1 MHIATKQ
8 AGKKRENPLLY
19 QSFQAIADATLHA
32 RMLSSVLND
41 AFHNT
46 WRGAPFYPASK
57 LAALLELIS
66 LAGLTHARPE
76 FAIGSVESNGVECAV
91 REEVVL
97 ARPFGSLLRF
107 RQEGP
112 PQQESAPPQ
121 PRVLVVA
128 PMSGH

>member
-19 QSFQAIADATLHA
+19 QSFQAIADASLHA

-76 FAIGSVESNGVECAV
+76 FAIVSGESNGVGNSV
-91 REEVVL
+91 REDVL
-97 ARPFGSLLRF
+97 LGPPFASLLRF
-107 RQEGP
+107 HNGC
-112 PQQESAPPQ
+112 APPQ
-121 PRVLVVA
+121 
-128 PMSGH
+128 S